1 MWNENL
7 NKFICE
13 IAQKNND
20 LITVTGGPNLR
31 SDNKSIE
38 SFLKTIV
45 YMISVFACCRNFSNL
60 IKKIFEHKFKKQ
72 KVKDDLIEG
81 CFSINSKR

>member
-38 SFLKTIV
+38 SFLKNNSV
-45 YMISVFACCRNFSNL
+45 YDFCILYTAEIPFSNL

-72 KVKDDLIEG
+72 K
-81 CFSINSKR
+81 

>member
-13 IAQKNND
+13 IAQKKKNND

-38 SFLKTIV
+38 SFLKNNSV
-45 YMISVFACCRNFSNL
+45 YDFCILYAAEIPFF
-60 IKKIFEHKFKKQ
+60 
-72 KVKDDLIEG
+72 
-81 CFSINSKR
+81 